1 MRRLTV
7 ALILT
12 LISPVSDTLAI
23 SVTGIDKIAV
33 AKPDTRRVVI
43 VGKEIVETVF
53 ALGKSKNIVG
63 RDLTAT
69 FPPSATKIPSV
80 GYINNL
86 GAEAIIALKPTLVI
100 VNDTTPPVTVKQ
112 LRDAKV
118 PVLQLATPQS
128 ADDALNTVDTLGLAF
143 NAQAQARRIHADMVN
158 DLKVAQ
164 DFIASR
170 PRKPKALI
178 LVGRPETGVAALGNG
193 GGATSYAAFVKLLG
207 AENVANFKGLK
218 NLGGEGVVE
227 LAPDTLMFIARSTGS
242 LSQLGGR
249 QKLLARPEIALTP
262 AAKQGRLYE
271 IPEHD
276 ITFGPSIG
284 KSLLK
289 VAKLVYP

>member
-1 MRRLTV
+1 MKK
-7 ALILT
+7 AFLIPLFC
-12 LISPVSDTLAI
+12 LAQASAA
-23 SVTGIDKIAV
+23 SVTGIDKVSID
-33 AKPDTRRVVI
+33 KPDTRRVVI

-69 FPPSATKIPSV
+69 FPPSAAKIPNV

-86 GAEAIIALKPTLVI
+86 GPEAIIALKPTLVI
-100 VNDTTPPVTVKQ
+100 VNYTTPPVTVKQ

-128 ADDALNTVDTLGLAF
+128 EGDALNTVETLGAAF
-143 NAQAQARRIHADMVN
+143 NAQAQARRIATDMQK
-158 DLKVAQ
+158 DLKAAR

-178 LVGRPETGVAALGNG
+178 LVGRPETGVAAIGSG

-207 AENVANFKGLK
+207 ADNVANFKGLK
-218 NLGGEGVVE
+218 NLTGESIVE
-227 LAPDTLMFIARSTGS
+227 MAPDTLMFINRSSGS
-242 LSQLGGR
+242 LNQVGGR
-249 QKLLARPEIALTP
+249 QKLLTRPEVALTP

-271 IPEHD
+271 IAEHD
-276 ITFGPSIG
+276 ITFGPSFG